1 MKNFLIIFLV
11 NLLIMCSSSSTVNSV
26 DEGDTIIDPFKINS
40 KLYPGINLGNALEAP
55 NEGDWGVTIKDEYLR
70 IIKDAGF
77 NSVRIPIRWSAH
89 TEIDTPYTLDY
100 SFLARVKHVIDEALK
115 NNLTVVINI
124 HHFEEIFQNPEAQ
137 HDKFLSIWEQVSRI
151 FKDYPESLVFEILN
165 EPHDNFTAELWNE
178 YFPEAIEVIRRTNP
192 DRTLIVGTAGWG
204 GISALNDLEIPND
217 EQNLIITVHYYEPF
231 HFTHQGAEWSDG
243 SEAWLGTTWSA
254 TFEEVTSMKNHF
266 DQIDAWAIENN
277 RPIYIGEFGAYY
289 KADMYSRHLWTGY
302 VVNQCQ
308 QHNFSW
314 AYWEFCSG
322 FGAWN
327 PESKTWNQ
335 ALLSALIQN

>member
-55 NEGDWGVTIKDEYLR
+55 NEGDWGVTIQETYFS
-70 IIKDAGF
+70 IIKESGF
-77 NSVRIPIRWSAH
+77 NSVRIPIRWSTHA
-89 TEIDTPYTLDY
+89 EVDSPYTIATD
-100 SFLARVKHVIDEALK
+100 FMNRVKYVVDLALE
-115 NNLTVVINI
+115 NDLYTVINI
-124 HHFEEIFQNPEAQ
+124 HHYEEIFENPRAHRER
-137 HDKFLSIWEQVSRI
+137 FLALWKQISDTFQ
-151 FKDYPESLVFEILN
+151 DYPSDLVFEILN
-165 EPHDNFTAELWNE
+165 EPHDNFTVDLWND
-178 YFPEAIEVIRRTNP
+178 YFPQAIDTIRRTNP

-204 GISALNDLEIPND
+204 GISALNNLEIPDD
-217 EQNLIITVHYYEPF
+217 EQNLIITIHYYEPF

-254 TFEEVTSMKNHF
+254 TLEEVTSMKNHF
-266 DQIDAWAIENN
+266 DQIDAWATENN
-277 RPIYIGEFGAYY
+277 RPIYIGEFGAYH

-322 FGAWN
+322 FGAWD
-327 PESKTWNQ
+327 PVSETWHE
-335 ALLSALIQN
+335 LLIQALIQG